1 MSKDDFQYNR
11 WREIYPIFK
20 AIKSREVQR
29 SGRGYQS
36 RKLEAPLYHHKSAG
50 LFFSSFYLMMRP
62 LDIAVHYAFFQCFL
76 KYAFVTLISS
86 IFDHFNFYLSC
97 RKCQNETV
105 LLFQ

>member
-11 WREIYPIFK
+11 WREIYQIFK

-62 LDIAVHYAFFQCFL
+62 RLDIAVHYAFFQCFVEVRL
-76 KYAFVTLISS
+76 CYSDS
-86 IFDHFNFYLSC
+86 IFDHFNFYLS
-97 RKCQNETV
+97 
-105 LLFQ
+105 